1 VTSRSATVAA
11 YAALILTLVVLEAV
25 ARRRPEALAS
35 VSGMVRRVCRTRSGQ
50 LCLVL
55 AWWWLGWHFLLG
67 T

>member
-1 VTSRSATVAA
+1 MTSRSLTVLA
-11 YAALILTLVVLEAV
+11 YGALALCLVLVDTM
-25 ARRRPEALAS
+25 ARRRPETVATVAA
-35 VSGMVRRVCRTRSGQ
+35 VTRRVCRTRPGQ

>member
-1 VTSRSATVAA
+1 MTSRVLSILA
-11 YAALILTLVVLEAV
+11 YGALAGCLVLAEGVG
-25 ARRRPEALAS
+25 RRRPEVIAT
-35 VSGMVRRVCRTRSGQ
+35 VSAVTRRVCRTRSGQ